1 MAGMLRFVFFDVG
14 STLLLANRERMLA
27 PLHERKI
34 VPSEQQLRALE
45 SEVTNQ
51 FEDILE
57 HNGKAD
63 HGFWD
68 MFYTRLFENLR
79 LHGEPL
85 RKRVIANTRDSSNW
99 DRIRPGTREALQRI
113 GHKIPDCCH
122 IECRRQDCRI
132 AGTSRYRGLLP
143 DHHRFWHRGAREA
156 ASRHFETALA
166 SVGAPA
172 QESLYLGDLYS
183 VDYRGATR
191 AGMEA
196 VLFDVCGA
204 YREKGWPRVESLEG
218 LVERIG

>member
-45 SEVTNQ
+45 SAVTNQ

-79 LHGEPL
+79 LHDEPL
-85 RKRVIANTRDSSNW
+85 RQRVIANTRDSSNW
-99 DRIRPGTREALQRI
+99 DRIPPGTREALQRI

-122 IECRRQDCRI
+122 IECRRQDC
-132 AGTSRYRGLLP
+132 
-143 DHHRFWHRGAREA
+143 
-156 ASRHFETALA
+156 
-166 SVGAPA
+166 
-172 QESLYLGDLYS
+172 
-183 VDYRGATR
+183 
-191 AGMEA
+191 
-196 VLFDVCGA
+196 
-204 YREKGWPRVESLEG
+204 
-218 LVERIG
+218 